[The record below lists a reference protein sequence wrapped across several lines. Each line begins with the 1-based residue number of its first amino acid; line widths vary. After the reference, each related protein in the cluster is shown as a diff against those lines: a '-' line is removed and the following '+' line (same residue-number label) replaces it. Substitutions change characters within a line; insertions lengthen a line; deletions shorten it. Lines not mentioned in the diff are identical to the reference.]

1 VKYPFRNNQGIWGK
15 WSKIIL
21 VAVVALLVFLATG
34 PFREKPGI
42 IPGISILTEV
52 NGFFESILSYPAQW
66 FSSLVHPSIYG
77 KGTPEVLTLRHRIIA
92 LEKELAHYREV
103 EIENIEL
110 RHMLNLKR
118 HTRLNI
124 LIAKV
129 IAEDGIPWIKSM
141 ILNKG
146 SSDGVTEMDPVLVGR
161 DNSEDGGLVAGEV
174 VNVTLHTSRLLLI
187 TDYDCRIAAI
197 DQRSRVRGILVGQG
211 HGICSLKF
219 VQNGKDIKVGDVI
232 VTSGLDGV
240 FPKGFL
246 LGKVVSISPSA
257 THGLFQRV
265 IVKPFVEL
273 NYINWVGVVLKTK
286 SID

>member
-1 VKYPFRNNQGIWGK
+1 MKYPFRKNQGNWSR

-21 VAVVALLVFLATG
+21 VVVVVLLVFLATG

-42 IPGISILTEV
+42 LPGISILTEV
-52 NGFFESILSYPAQW
+52 NAVFESILSYPAQW
-66 FSSLVHPSIYG
+66 LSSLVHPSIYG
-77 KGTPEVLTLRHRIIA
+77 RGNPEILALKHRIIA

-103 EIENIEL
+103 EIENLEL